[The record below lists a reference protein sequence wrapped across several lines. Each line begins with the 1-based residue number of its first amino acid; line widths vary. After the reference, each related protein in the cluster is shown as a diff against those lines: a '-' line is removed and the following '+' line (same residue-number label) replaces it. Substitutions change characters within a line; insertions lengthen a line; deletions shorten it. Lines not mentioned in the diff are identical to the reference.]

1 VSCSGCGAGV
11 VFEPPE
17 VAGACSFCGANIVTQ
32 PKAADPLIAPDGVLL
47 FSIRNTDAHARV
59 KTWIGGLWFAP
70 GELKRIAR
78 PEGIHGVYLPFWTFD
93 AETDSRYRG
102 ERGDYY
108 YVTETYWTTENDR
121 QVQRTRQVRHT
132 RWTPASGRVSV
143 GFDDVLVAGS
153 TAVARN
159 RLDELEPWDLP
170 ALKPYEPGYL
180 SGFKAQRYQVDLP
193 GGLQR
198 AREVMAGEIRQAI
211 HRDIAGDE
219 QRIHS
224 VDTEYLDETF
234 KHLLLP
240 VWIGAYRFQNKVY
253 QVVVNARTGEVQG
266 ERPWSA
272 WKIAG
277 LVVVILLI
285 IALIALLA
293 DN

>member
-1 VSCSGCGAGV
+1 
-11 VFEPPE
+11 
-17 VAGACSFCGANIVTQ
+17 VTQ
-32 PKAADPLIAPDGVLL
+32 PKAADPLIAPDGVLP
-47 FSIRNTDAHARV
+47 FAIRNTDAHSRV
-59 KTWIGGLWFAP
+59 KAWIGGLWFAP
-70 GELKRIAR
+70 TELKRIAR

-93 AETDSRYRG
+93 AETDSRYTG

-108 YVTETYWTTENDR
+108 YVTETYWTTENGK

-132 RWTPASGRVSV
+132 RWSPTAGHVTV
-143 GFDDVLVAGS
+143 GFDDVLIAGS

-193 GGLQR
+193 GGLQL
-198 AREVMAGEIRQAI
+198 AHQVMAGDIRQAI
-211 HRDIAGDE
+211 HRDIGGDE
-219 QRIHS
+219 QRVHS
-224 VDTEYLDETF
+224 VDTEYSEETF

-240 VWIGAYRFQNKVY
+240 VWIGAYRFQEKVY

-277 LVVVILLI
+277 LVIAILLVV
-285 IALIALLA
+285 ALIALFA
-293 DN
+293 DR